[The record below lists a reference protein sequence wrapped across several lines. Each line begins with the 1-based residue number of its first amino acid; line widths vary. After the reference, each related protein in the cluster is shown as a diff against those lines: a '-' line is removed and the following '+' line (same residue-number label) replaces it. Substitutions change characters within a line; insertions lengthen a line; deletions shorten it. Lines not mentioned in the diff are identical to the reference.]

1 MSDPK
6 THFRP
11 SPTDPL
17 EQLKSILLTDDQQRI
32 EELTQ
37 RIAALQ
43 QELDQKDRLI
53 EKIEPIIVE
62 LLDRKIENSR
72 EEVAKALAPVMS
84 LAIKQ
89 QIRDAKEDV
98 VDALYPIMGRMV
110 SKAVTEAMRKLADQI
125 NATLEKSFSWD
136 LWKKR
141 FKAKALGVD
150 AGKMILAESAPFEL
164 DSAFLI
170 AKDSGLLIAYAGRE
184 SENAAEINAQVVGG
198 MLTAI
203 KSFVETSFA
212 SSKEGDLEEIRLT
225 DCQIRVQSGRYS
237 YLAVVY
243 RGIPNADFDEMLNE
257 CHRAIH
263 QKYYQK
269 LRNYDGNSAA
279 LRGIDMPLKEIIKKM
294 QTVEHE

>member
-1 MSDPK
+1 MSDQK
-6 THFRP
+6 TQFQP
-11 SPTDPL
+11 SQNDPL
-17 EQLKSILLTDDQQRI
+17 EQLKSLLFKEDKQRVK
-32 EELTQ
+32 ELTQ
-37 RIAALQ
+37 QIGALQ
-43 QELDQKDRLI
+43 QEINQKDRLI

-62 LLDRKIENSR
+62 LLDRKIQNSR
-72 EEVAKALAPVMS
+72 EEMAKALAPAIS
-84 LAIKQ
+84 LAIKH

-98 VDALYPIMGRMV
+98 VDALYPILGRMV
-110 SKAVTEAMRKLADQI
+110 TKAVTEAMRKLADQI
-125 NATLEKSFSWD
+125 NTTLEKSFSWE

-170 AKDSGLLIAYAGRE
+170 SKDSGLLIAFANRE
-184 SENAAEINAQVVGG
+184 TDEAAAANPQVVGG

-212 SSKEGDLEEIRLT
+212 ANKEGDLEEIRLT
-225 DCQIRVQSGRYS
+225 DCQIRIQSGRYS

-243 RGIPNADFDEMLNE
+243 RGIPSTEFDELLNE

-263 QKYYQK
+263 QKYHQK

-279 LRGIDMPLKEIIKKM
+279 LRGIDMPLKKIIKKM